1 MMAFR
6 GGKASKDTLQ
16 NEKSIEIN
24 AQMQGSLVFKDP
36 VNLKINGN
44 FSGSLE
50 TKGTLTIGGKSEVEA
65 NITGDSII
73 IAGKVKGDITANTML
88 VLMPTAT
95 LSGNIH
101 IRKLNIVEGAQFEGN
116 CSMDVAQKK
125 TENLLDI
132 EEVSR
137 YLEININEIE
147 DLANSGKI
155 PGIREGNSW
164 KFEQNKI
171 DHWATSGKVK

>member
-6 GGKASKDTLQ
+6 GGKASKENTQ
-16 NEKSIEIN
+16 TEKSIEIN
-24 AQMQGSLVFKDP
+24 AQMQGTLLFKDP

-50 TKGTLTIGGKSEVEA
+50 TKGTLTIGGNADVEA
-65 NITGDSII
+65 NISGDSII
-73 IAGKVKGDITANTML
+73 IAGKVTGDIIASTML
-88 VLMPTAT
+88 VLMPTAI
-95 LSGNIH
+95 LNGNIKV
-101 IRKLNIVEGAQFEGN
+101 RKLNIVEGAQFQGS
-116 CSMDVAQKK
+116 CSMDNSQKK

-137 YLEININEIE
+137 YLEINIDEIE
-147 DLANSGKI
+147 ALANSGKI
-155 PGIREGNSW
+155 PGLREGNSW

-171 DHWATSGKVK
+171 DSWASSGKLK